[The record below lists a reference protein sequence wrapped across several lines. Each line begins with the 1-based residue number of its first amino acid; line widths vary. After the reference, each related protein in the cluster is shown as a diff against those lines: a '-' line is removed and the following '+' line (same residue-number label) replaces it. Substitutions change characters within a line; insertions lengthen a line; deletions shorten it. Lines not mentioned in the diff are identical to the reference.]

1 MYFNFSEAKNL
12 ETTVTICVS
21 RSKECEM
28 EKADFFYKELDM
40 GVNFLMMSKMSCGAN
55 IQSENR
61 FSLRIFDT
69 RIVKKC

>member
-1 MYFNFSEAKNL
+1 
-12 ETTVTICVS
+12 
-21 RSKECEM
+21 M

-55 IQSENR
+55 IPQSENR
-61 FSLRIFDT
+61 SSLRIFDK